1 MTTLVHAEDERCRL
15 EGESLGPP
23 NVTLDVESEGILRI
37 TLRPGSRITAA
48 DGSSTQERY
57 MTLARARGAG
67 WAILLQITGV
77 EDVTRDAVRVFSE
90 AVTVTAFAVLGST
103 PVDRVIAHGWRGLPA
118 PQCPSRY
125 STDEPEALAWIR
137 TVAASAESG
146 DLAGGRGDAQRPGH
160 LGPQQRS

>member
-1 MTTLVHAEDERCRL
+1 
-15 EGESLGPP
+15 
-23 NVTLDVESEGILRI
+23 
-37 TLRPGSRITAA
+37 
-48 DGSSTQERY
+48 

-77 EDVTRDAVRVFSE
+77 EDVTRDAVRIFSE

-125 STDEPEALAWIR
+125 FTDEPEAWR
-137 TVAASAESG
+137 GSAR
-146 DLAGGRGDAQRPGH
+146 LP
-160 LGPQQRS
+160 PQPNQAT